1 MLLTNK
7 NLSDIHL
14 WLEEVNSTGAA
25 ALIDKP
31 KGWTSFDVVAKLR
44 KAVNIKKV
52 GHAGTL
58 DPLATGLLIL
68 CFGRATKQISD
79 FQDQSK
85 KYITK
90 VRLGSTTQSYDSEF
104 EEENIYDVSHLTVDS
119 IRNAVNSFIGKID
132 QVPPQFSA
140 IKIAGKPLYKHA
152 RKGNSIVIEPRQVE
166 IFDIEII
173 SIELPFV
180 DLSVHCSK
188 GTYIRS
194 LARDLGEN
202 LRVGAYMKELRR
214 TAIGEYSVDDA
225 VTVERVINELNLIR
239 KIS

>member
-7 NLSDIHL
+7 NINDINL
-14 WLEEVNSTGAA
+14 WMEEVQSIGAA

-44 KAVNIKKV
+44 KAVGIKKV

-68 CFGRATKQISD
+68 CFGKATKQISS

-90 VRLGSTTQSYDSEF
+90 VRFGAITQSYDSEF
-104 EEENIYDVSHLTVDS
+104 EEENICDVSHLSTDS

-140 IKIAGKPLYKHA
+140 IKIGGKPLYKHA
-152 RKGNSIVIEPRQVE
+152 RKGNSIVLEPRQVE
-166 IFDIEII
+166 IYDIEII
-173 SIELPFV
+173 SIELPFI
-180 DLSVHCSK
+180 DLFVHCSK

-194 LARDLGEN
+194 LARDIGEK
-202 LRVGAYMKELRR
+202 LDVGAYMKELRR
-214 TAIGEYSVDDA
+214 TAIGDYSVDDA
-225 VTVERVINELNLIR
+225 VLVEDVVNEL
-239 KIS
+239 KT